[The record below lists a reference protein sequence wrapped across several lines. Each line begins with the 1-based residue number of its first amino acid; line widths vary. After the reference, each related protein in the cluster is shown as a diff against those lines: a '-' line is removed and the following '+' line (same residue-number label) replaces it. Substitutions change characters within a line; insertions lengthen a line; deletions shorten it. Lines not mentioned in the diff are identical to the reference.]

1 MLREQQRMQRSFHI
15 HLHGT
20 EVAAV
25 YNEKKK
31 NLKINISINL
41 LYFILLFKDLHIQ
54 NTKLSQKYKTA

>member
-1 MLREQQRMQRSFHI
+1 MQRSFHI